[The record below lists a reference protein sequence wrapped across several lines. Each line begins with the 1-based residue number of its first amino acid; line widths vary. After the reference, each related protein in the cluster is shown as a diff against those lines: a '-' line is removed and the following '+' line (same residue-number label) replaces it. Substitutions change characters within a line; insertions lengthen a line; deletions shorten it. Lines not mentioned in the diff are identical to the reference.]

1 MSTTQSSSKPPTW
14 FWIASIL
21 GLLWNALGVFAYLGQ
36 AYMTD
41 EMKAALPEEQLQL
54 MESTPAWVTAAFAIA
69 VWGGLLGCIFLLVR
83 KRWAR
88 PVFMVSLIGIL
99 LQIGYSVLMT
109 NAMEVYGLI
118 QALVMPVLVVA
129 IGFLLYFFSGIAI
142 KKLWIS

>member
-1 MSTTQSSSKPPTW
+1 
-14 FWIASIL
+14 
-21 GLLWNALGVFAYLGQ
+21 
-36 AYMTD
+36 
-41 EMKAALPEEQLQL
+41 
-54 MESTPAWVTAAFAIA
+54 
-69 VWGGLLGCIFLLVR
+69 
-83 KRWAR
+83 
-88 PVFMVSLIGIL
+88 MVSLIGIL